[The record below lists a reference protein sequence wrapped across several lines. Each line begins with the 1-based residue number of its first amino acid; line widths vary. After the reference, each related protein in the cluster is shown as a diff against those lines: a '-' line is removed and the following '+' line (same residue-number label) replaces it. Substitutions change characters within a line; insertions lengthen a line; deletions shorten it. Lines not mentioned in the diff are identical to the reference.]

1 MSGIVDWLKSI
12 AEGVVQIPISIWDN
26 VKNIPA
32 MVWDFVKEIPGQVW
46 EFVKQI
52 PGQVWGF
59 FENSFSTLT
68 SVFKSTYDFVITIP
82 EKIFEGIKSIFVP
95 REEVVNDKIDSL
107 KNVFV
112 TTFGIESY
120 DLSNVLGVETQI
132 TDQKGIIN
140 IAGFD
145 FNVTFLDVTYIVK
158 AVSTFRPYIRGFIV
172 LLMIFYNIN
181 QFLTL
186 IGQHPI
192 SLGVL
197 ISNDSSAPA
206 LPAPADYPRLE
217 G

>member
-1 MSGIVDWLKSI
+1 MWNWLSGIVDWLKSI
-12 AEGVVQIPISIWDN
+12 AEGVVQIPLNLWNYIKD
-26 VKNIPA
+26 
-32 MVWDFVKEIPGQVW
+32 IPGQVW

-59 FENSFSTLT
+59 FENSFSALT
-68 SVFKSTYDFVITIP
+68 SVFKNTYDFVITIP

-95 REEVVNDKIDSL
+95 REEVVNEKIDSL